1 MDCCKKRR
9 SFLGH
14 WTDFKKWVLFPLQ
27 FLHFACRVTLHRAL
41 SLSLRMSH
49 AVPTSKKPN
58 WSAGKPA
65 SLRAVYIIYCICFF
79 YINWAFCLWY
89 KEIKITFIIIT
100 QSRGTG
106 TSPWNHLFSFWHLHQ
121 LSLCKPPLNRHF
133 SLMYAA
139 QIIQSIISMIMC
151 SCSSV
156 YCVHRTPCVVL
167 SLPRYLCILLLCKL
181 SGFSLS
187 LNRCCSTNNSSSLN
201 FNGSNS
207 ESLHR
212 AGNIK
217 WWSYLS
223 TKYSLVPASQMW
235 RFVAF
240 LCFISI

>member
-1 MDCCKKRR
+1 M
-9 SFLGH
+9 SAFS
-14 WTDFKKWVLFPLQ
+14 TSVLAFCLLCNPPQSSL
-27 FLHFACRVTLHRAL
+27 AL
-41 SLSLRMSH
+41 SQDESCCANL
-49 AVPTSKKPN
+49 KKPN

-212 AGNIK
+212 AGILSYEVIYQPNIHWFQLHK
-217 WWSYLS
+217 CEDLS
-223 TKYSLVPASQMW
+223 LSSALYQYNKAIQY
-235 RFVAF
+235 
-240 LCFISI
+240 I

>member
-1 MDCCKKRR
+1 MPCQPQKTQLECRQTCKSK
-9 SFLGH
+9 SC
-14 WTDFKKWVLFPLQ
+14 
-27 FLHFACRVTLHRAL
+27 LH
-41 SLSLRMSH
+41 
-49 AVPTSKKPN
+49 
-58 WSAGKPA
+58 
-65 SLRAVYIIYCICFF
+65 YILYLFF

-89 KEIKITFIIIT
+89 KEIKNTFIIIT

-106 TSPWNHLFSFWHLHQ
+106 TSPWIHLFSFWHLHQ

-223 TKYSLVPASQMW
+223 TKYSLVSSSQMW